1 MKNKIKN
8 DVKIKY
14 DVTTDNI
21 HIKDNYKITKEKEM
35 KRILNLIKLQYY
47 SSQYFFYLIPLK
59 DLINEWKTHNLFYD
73 LHLFR
78 SYTKDVDLNKHSWF
92 IKLIYSILSKFYIK
106 SWFK

>member
-1 MKNKIKN
+1 M
-8 DVKIKY
+8 
-14 DVTTDNI
+14 
-21 HIKDNYKITKEKEM
+21 
-35 KRILNLIKLQYY
+35 
-47 SSQYFFYLIPLK
+47 IPIK

-78 SYTKDVDLNKHSWF
+78 SHTKDVDLNKHSWF